1 MQKDTP
7 PIRLGASR
15 RLRPPSGPLVN
26 TGQPAPDATPSGP
39 GHPSPTTPTS
49 PPTGRS
55 AAHVLSDDPPPRFAP
70 APVPRSGGGA
80 TSPRASVYPARP
92 MAPGNSPSD
101 RVRGH
106 LQARSPKKPLAQ
118 PLQEPAQP
126 LQEPAPPLAPPA
138 LPGGEGPPPSA
149 GAHPASCPGWLH
161 LMPADGTNPRR
172 LRALHIHAHSPAL
185 ATPQGREQAWADFL
199 QWADR
204 RLQDPEGPSWEDME
218 QLIAHVLPAVQQA
231 LDGTLWLQLQ
241 LRARMRTPDPKA
253 LRLWLFQAVPAHMPW
268 FDNPALRDLIR
279 LCHEAKADRSEW
291 DQLLQALRQRP
302 GFARLPTNAHLLPLL
317 NPPTGAQRLG
327 TQPCPRPDQDTARP
341 DPLPPWFRIERA
353 GPGGDSTGPVRYW
366 VPRGPQAPR
375 TPDDREQAQEA
386 VLTWALRELADPRGL
401 RWPTLMD
408 TIKDIEGAWQYRFD
422 RQRLLALCVWTA
434 EEHKDPGPLL
444 QFLHLL
450 EGCEAAECPLA
461 GLIEQARN
469 GHWASPIRS
478 ALLQAIGPRLPTLDD
493 TAGPLH
499 AQYLDAVLTLPD
511 PGDRHTLLRY
521 YLTSQHVDTSSET
534 GRLIKAVLRQEA
546 TPPAPLDEWLE
557 LLRSLQRREG
567 TAVWAVWR
575 VLCGALLQGAA
586 PRLVEGQPS
595 ADARLTKASHELIRQ
610 LLFRLAHPER
620 GDKAQAIERQFE
632 LLGALVGALPRE
644 RRQAFL
650 EQLDGAYA
658 QHIDEAL
665 VACLEH
671 PEREAPITALAM
683 RGAIRVLSAALR
695 DGPTGPAPRQDNS
708 TTGKAVRFFADWF
721 AALRQPGTADLSGI
735 KLLHQAQLFQ
745 VRMDPLTRDLTAL
758 MNGLFKLHELSP

>member
-1 MQKDTP
+1 
-7 PIRLGASR
+7 
-15 RLRPPSGPLVN
+15 
-26 TGQPAPDATPSGP
+26 
-39 GHPSPTTPTS
+39 
-49 PPTGRS
+49 
-55 AAHVLSDDPPPRFAP
+55 
-70 APVPRSGGGA
+70 
-80 TSPRASVYPARP
+80 

-106 LQARSPKKPLAQ
+106 LQARSPKKPLV
-118 PLQEPAQP
+118 PL
-126 LQEPAPPLAPPA
+126 LQAHAPPLAPQP
-138 LPGGEGPPPSA
+138 LPDGDGPPPPAEAHA
-149 GAHPASCPGWLH
+149 GSCPDWLH
-161 LMPADGTNPRR
+161 LMPVDGTGPRR
-172 LRALHIHAHSPAL
+172 LRALHIDARSPAL
-185 ATPQGREQAWADFL
+185 ATPQGRERAWADFL
-199 QWADR
+199 QWAER

-218 QLIAHVLPAVQQA
+218 PLIAHVLPAVQQT
-231 LDGTLWLQLQ
+231 LDGTPWLQLQ

-253 LRLWLFQAVPAHMPW
+253 LRLWLFQTVPAHMPW
-268 FDNPALRDLIR
+268 FDNPALRDLIH

-291 DQLLQALRQRP
+291 DKLLQALRQRP
-302 GFARLPTNAHLLPLL
+302 GFARLPANAHLLPLL
-317 NPPTGAQRLG
+317 NPPTGP
-327 TQPCPRPDQDTARP
+327 QPCGTPPGPPPDQDTARS
-341 DPLPPWFRIERA
+341 DPLDPWFRIERA
-353 GPGGDSTGPVRYW
+353 DPVGDSAGPVRYW
-366 VPRGPQAPR
+366 VPRGPQAPQ
-375 TPDDREQAQEA
+375 TPDHREQAQEA
-386 VLTWALRELADPRGL
+386 VLTRVLRELADPSGL
-401 RWPTLMD
+401 RWPALMD
-408 TIKDIEGAWQYRFD
+408 TVKDIEGAWQYRVD

-450 EGCEAAECPLA
+450 EGCEPAECPLA

-469 GHWASPIRS
+469 GHWAPPIRS

-499 AQYLDAVLTLPD
+499 ARYLDAILTLPD

-521 YLTSQHVDTSSET
+521 YLNSQHVDTSSET
-534 GRLIKAVLRQEA
+534 GRLIKAVLQQEA
-546 TPPAPLDEWLE
+546 TPPAPLDEWLA
-557 LLRSLQRREG
+557 LLRGLQRREV

-586 PRLVEGQPS
+586 PRLAECQSG
-595 ADARLTKASHELIRQ
+595 ADARLTPATHELIRQ

-620 GDKAQAIERQFE
+620 GDRAQAIERQFE
-632 LLGALVGALPRE
+632 LLGALVEALPRE

-671 PEREAPITALAM
+671 PQREAPVTALAM

-695 DGPTGPAPRQDNS
+695 DGPASPMPRKDSS

-721 AALRQPGTADLSGI
+721 AALRQPGAADLSGI

-758 MNGLFKLHELSP
+758 MNGLFKLHGLSP